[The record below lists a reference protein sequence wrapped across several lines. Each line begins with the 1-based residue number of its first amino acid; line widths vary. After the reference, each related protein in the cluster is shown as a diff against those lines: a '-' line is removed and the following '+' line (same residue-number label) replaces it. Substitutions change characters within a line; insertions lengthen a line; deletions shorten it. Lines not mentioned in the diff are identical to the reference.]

1 MGNWRTDQAVGSFM
15 DDFHEWMDS
24 PEGQQS
30 IEAHD
35 MVFDALKDA
44 DVDPKRRKIVWG
56 DGQRLSIKQTAKRVH
71 AQHPDMP
78 LDQIESHVVGWLESC
93 APAHYSDRQME
104 ELDRL
109 IQPWLDDYERA
120 SQVRKK

>member
-1 MGNWRTDQAVGSFM
+1 MGSWRTDQAVGSFM
-15 DDFHEWMDS
+15 DDFLEWMGS

-35 MVFDALKDA
+35 MVFDALADA

-56 DGQRLSIKQTAKRVH
+56 DGQRLSIKQSAKRVH
-71 AQHPDMP
+71 ASHPDMS

-93 APAHYSDRQME
+93 APEHYSESQME

-109 IQPWLDDYERA
+109 IEPWLDDYHRA
-120 SQVRKK
+120 SQNRKK